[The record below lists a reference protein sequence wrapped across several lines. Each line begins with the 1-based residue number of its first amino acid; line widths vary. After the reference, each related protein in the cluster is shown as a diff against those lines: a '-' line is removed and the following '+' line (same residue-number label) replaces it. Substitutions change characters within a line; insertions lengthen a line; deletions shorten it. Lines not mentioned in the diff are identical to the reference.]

1 MNHNQSSLFMGARDL
16 QYQGNNHNN
25 RPYIHDGRVLRRHRG
40 RGGRGGTDYGVD
52 YDGDYNLTIR
62 QQLKMIGRHFSFRK
76 FWTVVIFLL
85 LVVLTNPA
93 NQLLPPTVMESINQ
107 LKLPSQPSPSTSSTS
122 SLLDKASRWLIPS
135 SGITNYGLFALED
148 RFDGVTLQA
157 FGQESLWFCPYSS
170 YELGPWCEFVAD
182 NFCHHKPLLFNH
194 YYSISGNKNRN
205 TSSNN
210 NGSRN
215 INNILTS
222 SSAAAGVG
230 DMAYTTH
237 RLLCLLLM
245 LSSLLDYC
253 CGPWAP
259 PLRVF
264 WKYPTLDAIT
274 GTVFYRPNLIHDLFY
289 QNLAVYPALVEMQTI
304 ITTRL
309 SSSPTN
315 KFISYRFPMVG
326 TSIELNYILFVVLLV
341 VGVGGG
347 ANAIA
352 ARIGRQDPFTI
363 RGGYSS
369 VIAASLGYCMYE
381 TVYRNTFWFST
392 KNKVLLS
399 AFGIDYTAVRAF
411 WSSAAMIILNG
422 QQQASYA
429 ASSRQWFPQLVAWLV
444 AGFGGLL
451 LAKYPLQ

>member
-16 QYQGNNHNN
+16 QQQDNTYNN
-25 RPYIHDGRVLRRHRG
+25 RPYIHDGRVLRRRRG
-40 RGGRGGTDYGVD
+40 RNDGWFATDDNNVGY
-52 YDGDYNLTIR
+52 DYNLTIR
-62 QQLKMIGRHFSFRK
+62 QQIKMIGRHFSLRK
-76 FWTVVIFLL
+76 FWTVAIPIL

-93 NQLLPPTVMESINQ
+93 NQLLPPPVLESINQ
-107 LKLPSQPSPSTSSTS
+107 FNLSSSSSSSTSST

-135 SGITNYGLFALED
+135 SGITNYGLFAFED

-157 FGQESLWFCPYSS
+157 LGQESLWFCPYSS
-170 YELGPWCEFVAD
+170 YELGPWCEFLAD
-182 NFCHHKPLLFNH
+182 NFCHHKPLLFNYH
-194 YYSISGNKNRN
+194 INRNKNRI
-205 TSSNN
+205 SSNS
-210 NGSRN
+210 GSRN
-215 INNILTS
+215 NNNILTS
-222 SSAAAGVG
+222 SSATAGVG

-237 RLLCLLLM
+237 RLLCLILI

-264 WKYPTLDAIT
+264 WKYQTLDAII
-274 GTVFYRPNLIHDLFY
+274 GTVFYRPMLIHDLFY

-326 TSIELNYILFVVLLV
+326 TDIQLNFILFVVLLV
-341 VGVGGG
+341 FGVGGG

-422 QQQASYA
+422 QHQANYA
-429 ASSRQWFPQLVAWLV
+429 GSSRQWFPQLVAWLV
-444 AGFGGLL
+444 AGIGGLV